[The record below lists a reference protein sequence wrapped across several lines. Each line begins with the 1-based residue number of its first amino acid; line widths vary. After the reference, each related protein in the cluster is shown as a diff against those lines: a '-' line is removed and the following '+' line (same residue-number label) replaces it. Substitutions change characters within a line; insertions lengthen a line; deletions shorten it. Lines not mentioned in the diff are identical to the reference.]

1 MSYKYLCKFIR
12 LIILTQLCGFH
23 AARKSNKN
31 NIEMDET
38 KIVNRKTINGLE
50 IIYLWVQILH

>member
-1 MSYKYLCKFIR
+1 MA
-12 LIILTQLCGFH
+12 QLCGFH

-31 NIEMDET
+31 NIEAGET

-50 IIYLWVQILH
+50 IMYLCSNLTLTVERS